1 MIEKTT
7 KILLAE
13 DDPNFGL
20 MLKGFL
26 DLNDYQVTW
35 TKNGHEALIAYQSQT
50 FDLCIFDVM
59 MPNKDGF
66 SLATDLKK
74 MGNTTPILF
83 LTARAM
89 REDKIKGYQLGAI
102 DYLVKPFD
110 PEILILKIQA
120 VLRQT
125 TSEITEKTIFKIGN
139 YRFDYAKRQLILK
152 ENTQKLTPKDADL
165 LRLLCEKEG
174 KVLTREEAL
183 IKIWKEDNYFTAQS
197 MNVFISKLR
206 KYLAKDPEHH
216 IEIENL
222 HGKGFVL
229 RQDKSPKFRG

>member
-1 MIEKTT
+1 MEPI

-26 DLNDYQVTW
+26 DLNDYQVIW
-35 TKNGHEALIAYQSQT
+35 AQNGHEALLAYKSQAV
-50 FDLCIFDVM
+50 DLCIFDVM

-66 SLATDLKK
+66 VLAADLKK
-74 MGNTTPILF
+74 LGNTTPILF
-83 LTARAM
+83 LTARSM
-89 REDKIKGYQLGAI
+89 RADKIKGYQLGAI

-110 PEILILKIQA
+110 PAILLLKIQA
-120 VLRQT
+120 ILRQT
-125 TSEITEKTIFKIGN
+125 SSEVPEKNIFQIGN
-139 YRFDYAKRQLILK
+139 YQFDYLKRQLIINEK
-152 ENTQKLTPKDADL
+152 TQRLTPKDAEL
-165 LRLLCEKEG
+165 LKLLCEKEG

-206 KYLAKDPEHH
+206 KYLSKDKGHV

-222 HGKGFVL
+222 HGKGFILKINV
-229 RQDKSPKFRG
+229 

>member
-1 MIEKTT
+1 MVEKII

-26 DLNDYQVTW
+26 DLNDYQVVW
-35 TKNGHEALIAYQSQT
+35 TKNGHEALIAYQSQS

-66 SLATDLKK
+66 SLAKDIKK
-74 MGNTTPILF
+74 LGNTTPILF

-120 VLRQT
+120 ILRQT
-125 TSEITEKTIFKIGN
+125 ASETTEKTTFKIGSYIFN
-139 YRFDYAKRQLILK
+139 YPKRQLILNQK
-152 ENTQKLTPKDADL
+152 TQKLTPKDADL
-165 LRLLCEKEG
+165 LQLLCEKQG

-206 KYLAKDPEHH
+206 KYLNKDTLHH

-229 RQDKSPKFRG
+229 VVQAI

>member
-1 MIEKTT
+1 M

-59 MPNKDGF
+59 MPDKDGF
-66 SLATDLKK
+66 SLAKDLQKL
-74 MGNTTPILF
+74 GNTTPLLF
-83 LTARAM
+83 LTAKAM
-89 REDKIKGYQLGAI
+89 REDQVKGYKLGAI
-102 DYLVKPFD
+102 DYLIKPFD
-110 PEILILKIQA
+110 PEILLLKIQA
-120 VLRQT
+120 VLKQNT
-125 TSEITEKTIFKIGN
+125 NTATVEKSIFNIGSFK
-139 YRFDYAKRQLILK
+139 FDYKKRQLILNR
-152 ENTQKLTPKDADL
+152 EVQKLTPKDAEL
-165 LRLLCEKEG
+165 LKLLCEKQG
-174 KVLTREEAL
+174 AVLSREEAL
-183 IKIWKEDNYFTAQS
+183 IKIWNEDNYFTAQS

-206 KYLAKDPEHH
+206 KYLSKDTHYT

-222 HGKGFVL
+222 HGKGFMLKVN
-229 RQDKSPKFRG
+229 

>member
-1 MIEKTT
+1 MVEKII

-35 TKNGHEALIAYQSQT
+35 TKNGHEALMAYQSQA

-59 MPNKDGF
+59 MPNKDDF
-66 SLATDLKK
+66 SLAKDIQRL
-74 MGNTTPILF
+74 GNTTPILF

-120 VLRQT
+120 ILRQT
-125 TSEITEKTIFKIGN
+125 ASETTEKTTFKIGSYIFN
-139 YRFDYAKRQLILK
+139 YPKRQLILNQK
-152 ENTQKLTPKDADL
+152 TQKLTPKDADL
-165 LRLLCEKEG
+165 LQLLCEKQG

-206 KYLAKDPEHH
+206 KYLNKDTLHH

-229 RQDKSPKFRG
+229 VVQAI